1 MLLKIIFNYS
11 QLDFGVKVNWF
22 TTITLDIILIRQGR
36 WQPWTRWFAVV
47 KTVLAILI
55 LLIMLSGDSIAQL
68 AAEDLARIGW
78 PQSVNVLPQLIN
90 LNVKGLLG
98 LFIILE
104 GIDLV
109 KTLYHLLVKKQSVI
123 KL

>member
-1 MLLKIIFNYS
+1 MLLKIIFNYR
-11 QLDFGVKVNWF
+11 QLNFAVKVNWF
-22 TTITLDIILIRQGR
+22 TTITLDIILVRQGK
-36 WQPWTRWFAVV
+36 WQPWTRWFAFA
-47 KTVLAILI
+47 KAALAILV
-55 LLIMLSGDSIAQL
+55 LLVMLSGDPIAQL
-68 AAEDLARIGW
+68 TAEGLARIGW
-78 PQSVNVLPQLIN
+78 PQSINVLPQLIN